1 MHCCTVR
8 LACIRH
14 AASVH
19 PEPGSNS
26 PLINCHSRGETDTH
40 LRLFGF
46 LTAREPSGSRLL
58 LCLLVFSHS
67 SVVKVRP
74 TRSRDKKPL
83 AHSLPASADTFRLVY
98 PVFPC
103 LAVCLLCLGW
113 YRVQIT
119 AVTLPYSDVGE
130 SIPRHFARA
139 RPNFLRFSYQSYR
152 SISCILKPRK
162 G

>member
-74 TRSRDKKPL
+74 TPL
-83 AHSLPASADTFRLVY
+83 TRQKTASALATGFSRHLQTGLPCLPLSCCLPPVPRLVQSSHH
-98 PVFPC
+98 
-103 LAVCLLCLGW
+103 
-113 YRVQIT
+113 RSD
-119 AVTLPYSDVGE
+119 VTL
-130 SIPRHFARA
+130 
-139 RPNFLRFSYQSYR
+139 L
-152 SISCILKPRK
+152 
-162 G
+162 